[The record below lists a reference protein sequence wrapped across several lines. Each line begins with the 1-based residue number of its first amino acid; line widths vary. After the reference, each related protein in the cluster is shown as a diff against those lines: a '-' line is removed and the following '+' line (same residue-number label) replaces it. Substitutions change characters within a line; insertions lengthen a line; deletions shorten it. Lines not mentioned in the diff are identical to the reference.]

1 MCKLE
6 NQSNCA
12 LYFFITY
19 TFFKK
24 EWCIDSIRIQSTME
38 FSENRNTDSGLFQ
51 LNKDFVDSISG
62 KKSFI
67 RISDTDKVSKFISK
81 DIASR
86 E

>member
-1 MCKLE
+1 
-6 NQSNCA
+6 
-12 LYFFITY
+12 
-19 TFFKK
+19 
-24 EWCIDSIRIQSTME
+24 ME